1 MRGFTLVEMVLSVA
15 IMAILI
21 GLATPVYFSY
31 QTNNEFGLATEAGVR
46 SLRRAQLL
54 AVNMEQDNNWG
65 TYFSTSSITVYVGAS
80 FGSRNSNYDEPYSL
94 PASVTSTVVDINF
107 SKFTGEPV
115 ASTSITLSSDSGDRK
130 IISVNAK
137 GLVDY

>member
-21 GLATPVYFSY
+21 GLSTPVYFSY
-31 QTNNEFGLATEAGVR
+31 QTNNEFGLAVETGVR

-54 AVNMEQDNNWG
+54 ATNMDQDKNWG
-65 TYFSTSSITVYVGAS
+65 TYFATSSITVYVGNS
-80 FGSRNSNYDEPYSL
+80 FGSRDTNYDEPYNL
-94 PASVTSTVVDINF
+94 PTSVTSTVVDVNF
-107 SKFTGEPV
+107 SKFTGEPTT
-115 ASTSITLSSDSGDRK
+115 STVINLRSNNQDQKVIT
-130 IISVNAK
+130 VNAK